1 MPVGIFGTRE
11 NHYEKSGKIHGGGCA
26 GYFSAENCGEKSRE
40 RQGQASKKTCRVLKA
55 GVSILTT
62 SVLDFFM
69 EGTLR
74 MEEGFTSVTV
84 NLNSVRI
91 KFMALGSSAC
101 HALGVFA
108 GQQTSLFGDCL
119 AVDTDRSCLDA
130 LEKAVPTYCFG
141 EDLFRGFGSGGDA
154 EWVQKHFP
162 LRDERLSAFFQE
174 THVLIILVG
183 LSGGTGSGTVEAT
196 LSLAHQSGLFT
207 VVIPLMPFSFEGHPK
222 NVRAQA
228 QLERLRSTADLVL
241 PFYNDLLFQTLPRN
255 ATAQEALAEGYRLLS
270 QVLKVLC
277 DGLHPR
283 ENTPF
288 ACRLNDFAHHFD
300 NKPDML
306 AWGIGSGD
314 NANAALEATF
324 GCPMLKV
331 KLDTFVPQRICLFL
345 QTSSELPLN
354 VLKTLHEDLRA
365 RLNVSDAPFLT
376 SCSVQERETNA
387 STALLILTA
396 GAKNLKTER
405 FRRKKSKKALCDDPS
420 QMRLNLEGE
429 YAQSYWDTPTYLRLG
444 LKLEP

>member
-1 MPVGIFGTRE
+1 MAGIPKT
-11 NHYEKSGKIHGGGCA
+11 
-26 GYFSAENCGEKSRE
+26 
-40 RQGQASKKTCRVLKA
+40 SKVPGA
-55 GVSILTT
+55 VSILTT
-62 SVLDFFM
+62 STLGSFM
-69 EGTLR
+69 KRTLR
-74 MEEGFTSVTV
+74 MEEGFTSVMTDP
-84 NLNSVRI
+84 NSVRI
-91 KFMALGSSAC
+91 KFLALGSSAC
-101 HALGVFA
+101 RALSVFSA
-108 GQQTSLFGDCL
+108 QYVSLSNNCL

-130 LEKAVPTYCFG
+130 LEKTVSTYCFG

-241 PFYNDLLFQTLPRN
+241 PFYNDLLFQMLPGN
-255 ATAQEALAEGYRLLS
+255 TTAQEALAEGYRLLS
-270 QVLKVLC
+270 QVLNVFQS
-277 DGLHPR
+277 GLYPQ
-283 ENTPF
+283 ENTLF

-300 NKPDML
+300 NKPDTV

-354 VLKTLHEDLRA
+354 ALKTLHEDLRV
-365 RLNVSDAPFLT
+365 RLNVSDAPLLT
-376 SCSVQERETNA
+376 SYSVWESEKNEA
-387 STALLILTA
+387 TALLILTA
-396 GAKNLKTER
+396 GAKNLKTEH
-405 FRRKKSKKALCDDPS
+405 FRRKKSKKALYDDPA
-420 QMRLNLEGE
+420 QIRLNFEGE
-429 YAQSYWDTPTYLRLG
+429 YAESYWDTPTYLRLG

>member
-1 MPVGIFGTRE
+1 
-11 NHYEKSGKIHGGGCA
+11 
-26 GYFSAENCGEKSRE
+26 
-40 RQGQASKKTCRVLKA
+40 
-55 GVSILTT
+55 
-62 SVLDFFM
+62 
-69 EGTLR
+69 
-74 MEEGFTSVTV
+74 MEEGFTSVMADP
-84 NLNSVRI
+84 NSVRI
-91 KFMALGSSAC
+91 KFLSLGSSAC
-101 HALGVFA
+101 RALSVFA
-108 GQQTSLFGDCL
+108 AQQTLLSDDCL
-119 AVDTDRSCLDA
+119 AVDTDRSCLDT
-130 LEKAVPTYCFG
+130 LEKTVPTYCFG
-141 EDLFRGFGSGGDA
+141 ESLFRGFGSGGDA

-162 LRDERLSAFFQE
+162 LRDERLSAFFQGA
-174 THVLIILVG
+174 HVVVILVG

-207 VVIPLMPFSFEGHPK
+207 VVIPLMPFTFEGHPK

-228 QLERLRSTADLVL
+228 QLQRLQGTADLVL
-241 PFYNDLLFQTLPRN
+241 PFYNDLVFQTLPEN

-288 ACRLNDFAHHFD
+288 ACRLNDFVHHFD
-300 NKPDML
+300 NKPDTV
-306 AWGIGSGD
+306 AWGIGSRD

-331 KLDTFVPQRICLFL
+331 KLDTFVPQRVCLFL

-354 VLKTLHEDLRA
+354 ALKTLHEDLRA

-376 SCSVQERETNA
+376 SCSVQEREKNDA
-387 STALLILTA
+387 TALLILTA

-405 FRRKKSKKALCDDPS
+405 FRRKKSKKASDNDPS

>member
-1 MPVGIFGTRE
+1 
-11 NHYEKSGKIHGGGCA
+11 
-26 GYFSAENCGEKSRE
+26 
-40 RQGQASKKTCRVLKA
+40 
-55 GVSILTT
+55 
-62 SVLDFFM
+62 
-69 EGTLR
+69 
-74 MEEGFTSVTV
+74 MEEGLTSVITDPNPV
-84 NLNSVRI
+84 QI
-91 KFMALGSSAC
+91 KFLALGSSAC
-101 HALGVFA
+101 RALSVFSA
-108 GQQTSLFGDCL
+108 QYASLSDDCL

-130 LEKAVPTYCFG
+130 LKKTVSTYCFG

-162 LRDERLSAFFQE
+162 LRDERLSAFFQGA
-174 THVLIILVG
+174 HVVVILVG

-196 LSLAHQSGLFT
+196 LGSARQCGLFT
-207 VVIPLMPFSFEGHPK
+207 VVIPLMPFAFEGHPK

-228 QLERLRSTADLVL
+228 QLERLRSAADLVL
-241 PFYNDLLFQTLPRN
+241 PFYNDLLFQTLPGN

-270 QVLKVLC
+270 QVLKVLR

-300 NKPDML
+300 NKPDTV

-314 NANAALEATF
+314 NANAALEAALK
-324 GCPMLKV
+324 CPMLKV
-331 KLDTFVPQRICLFL
+331 KLDTFVPKRICLFL

-354 VLKTLHEDLRA
+354 ALKTLHEDLRA

-376 SCSVQERETNA
+376 SCSVRESEKNEA
-387 STALLILTA
+387 TALLILTA

-420 QMRLNLEGE
+420 QIRLNFEGE
-429 YAQSYWDTPTYLRLG
+429 YAESYWDTPTYLRLG

>member
-1 MPVGIFGTRE
+1 
-11 NHYEKSGKIHGGGCA
+11 
-26 GYFSAENCGEKSRE
+26 
-40 RQGQASKKTCRVLKA
+40 
-55 GVSILTT
+55 
-62 SVLDFFM
+62 
-69 EGTLR
+69 
-74 MEEGFTSVTV
+74 MEEGITSVPADP
-84 NLNSVRI
+84 NSVRI
-91 KFMALGSSAC
+91 KFLALGSCAC
-101 HALGVFA
+101 RALEVFA
-108 GQQTSLFGDCL
+108 AQSTSLSDDCL

-130 LEKAVPTYCFG
+130 LKKTVSTYCFG

-162 LRDERLSAFFQE
+162 LRDERLSAFFQGA
-174 THVLIILVG
+174 HAVVILVG
-183 LSGGTGSGTVEAT
+183 LSGGTGSGTVEAA
-196 LSLAHQSGLFT
+196 LNLARQTGIFT
-207 VVIPLMPFSFEGHPK
+207 VVLPLMPFSFEGHPK

-241 PFYNDLLFQTLPRN
+241 PFYNDLLFQTLPGN

-270 QVLKVLC
+270 QVLKVLR

-300 NKPDML
+300 NIPDTV
-306 AWGIGSGD
+306 AWGIGSGN
-314 NANAALEATF
+314 NANAALEAALK
-324 GCPMLKV
+324 CPMLTV

-354 VLKTLHEDLRA
+354 ALKTLHEDLRA

-376 SCSVQERETNA
+376 SCSVRESEKNEA
-387 STALLILTA
+387 TALLILTA

-405 FRRKKSKKALCDDPS
+405 FRRKKSKKTLCDDPS
-420 QMRLNLEGE
+420 QIRLNFEGE
-429 YAQSYWDTPTYLRLG
+429 YAESYWDTPTYLRLG

>member
-1 MPVGIFGTRE
+1 M
-11 NHYEKSGKIHGGGCA
+11 
-26 GYFSAENCGEKSRE
+26 ENCGEKSRE

-69 EGTLR
+69 ERTLR
-74 MEEGFTSVTV
+74 MEEGFTSVMT
-84 NLNSVRI
+84 NPNSVRI
-91 KFMALGSSAC
+91 KFLALGSSAC
-101 HALGVFA
+101 RALSVFSA
-108 GQQTSLFGDCL
+108 QYVSLSDDRL

-130 LEKAVPTYCFG
+130 LEKTVSTYCFG

-196 LSLAHQSGLFT
+196 LGSARQCGLFT
-207 VVIPLMPFSFEGHPK
+207 VVIPLMPFAFEGHPK

-228 QLERLRSTADLVL
+228 QLERLRSAADLVL
-241 PFYNDLLFQTLPRN
+241 PFYNDLLFQTLPGN

-270 QVLKVLC
+270 QVLKVLR

-300 NKPDML
+300 NKPDTV

-314 NANAALEATF
+314 NANAALEAALK
-324 GCPMLKV
+324 CPMLKV

-345 QTSSELPLN
+345 RTSSELPLN
-354 VLKTLHEDLRA
+354 ALKTLHEDLRA
-365 RLNVSDAPFLT
+365 RLNVSDAPFST
-376 SCSVQERETNA
+376 SCSVRESEKNEA
-387 STALLILTA
+387 TALLILTA

-420 QMRLNLEGE
+420 QIRLNFEGE
-429 YAQSYWDTPTYLRLG
+429 YAESYWDTPTYLRLG

>member
-1 MPVGIFGTRE
+1 
-11 NHYEKSGKIHGGGCA
+11 
-26 GYFSAENCGEKSRE
+26 
-40 RQGQASKKTCRVLKA
+40 
-55 GVSILTT
+55 
-62 SVLDFFM
+62 
-69 EGTLR
+69 
-74 MEEGFTSVTV
+74 MEEGFTSVMT
-84 NLNSVRI
+84 NPNSVQI
-91 KFMALGSSAC
+91 KFLALGSSAC
-101 HALGVFA
+101 RALSFFSAQYV
-108 GQQTSLFGDCL
+108 SLSDDRL

-130 LEKAVPTYCFG
+130 LEKTVSTYCFG

-196 LSLAHQSGLFT
+196 LGSARQCGLFT
-207 VVIPLMPFSFEGHPK
+207 VVIPLMPFAFEGHPK

-228 QLERLRSTADLVL
+228 QLERLRSAADLVL
-241 PFYNDLLFQTLPRN
+241 PFYNDLLFQTLPGN
-255 ATAQEALAEGYRLLS
+255 ATAQEALVEGYRLLS
-270 QVLKVLC
+270 QVLKVLR

-288 ACRLNDFAHHFD
+288 ACRLNDFVHHFD
-300 NKPDML
+300 NKPDTV
-306 AWGIGSGD
+306 AWGIGSG
-314 NANAALEATF
+314 NNVNAALEAALK
-324 GCPMLKV
+324 CPMLKV

-354 VLKTLHEDLRA
+354 ALKTLHEDLRA
-365 RLNVSDAPFLT
+365 RLNVSDAPLLT
-376 SCSVQERETNA
+376 SCSVLESEKNEA
-387 STALLILTA
+387 IALLILTA

-420 QMRLNLEGE
+420 QIRLNFECE
-429 YAQSYWDTPTYLRLG
+429 YAESYWDTPTYLRLG

>member
-1 MPVGIFGTRE
+1 
-11 NHYEKSGKIHGGGCA
+11 
-26 GYFSAENCGEKSRE
+26 
-40 RQGQASKKTCRVLKA
+40 
-55 GVSILTT
+55 
-62 SVLDFFM
+62 
-69 EGTLR
+69 
-74 MEEGFTSVTV
+74 MEEGFTSVTADP
-84 NLNSVRI
+84 NSVRI
-91 KFMALGSSAC
+91 KFLALGSCAC
-101 HALGVFA
+101 RALGVFA
-108 GQQTSLFGDCL
+108 AQSISLVDDCL
-119 AVDTDRSCLDA
+119 AVDTDHSCLDA
-130 LEKAVPTYCFG
+130 LEKTVPTYCFG

-154 EWVQKHFP
+154 EWVQKHFS
-162 LRDERLSAFFQE
+162 LRDERLSAFFQGA
-174 THVLIILVG
+174 HVVVVLVG
-183 LSGGTGSGTVEAT
+183 LSGGTGSGTVEAA
-196 LSLAHQSGLFT
+196 LGSSRQCGLFT

-241 PFYNDLLFQTLPRN
+241 PFYNDLLFQTLPGN

-270 QVLKVLC
+270 QVLKVLR

-300 NKPDML
+300 NKPDTV

-331 KLDTFVPQRICLFL
+331 KLDTFVPQRICLFV

-354 VLKTLHEDLRA
+354 ALKTLHEDLRA

-376 SCSVQERETNA
+376 SCSVRESEKNEA
-387 STALLILTA
+387 TALLILTA

-405 FRRKKSKKALCDDPS
+405 FRRKKSKKALCDVPS
-420 QMRLNLEGE
+420 QIRLNFEGE
-429 YAQSYWDTPTYLRLG
+429 YAESYWDTPTYLRLG

>member
-1 MPVGIFGTRE
+1 
-11 NHYEKSGKIHGGGCA
+11 
-26 GYFSAENCGEKSRE
+26 
-40 RQGQASKKTCRVLKA
+40 
-55 GVSILTT
+55 
-62 SVLDFFM
+62 
-69 EGTLR
+69 
-74 MEEGFTSVTV
+74 MEEGITSVPADP
-84 NLNSVRI
+84 NSVRI
-91 KFMALGSSAC
+91 KFLALGSCAC
-101 HALGVFA
+101 RALEVFVA
-108 GQQTSLFGDCL
+108 QSTSLSDDCL

-130 LEKAVPTYCFG
+130 LKKTVSTYCFG

-162 LRDERLSAFFQE
+162 LRDERLSAFFQGA
-174 THVLIILVG
+174 HAVVILVG
-183 LSGGTGSGTVEAT
+183 LSGGTGSGTVEAA
-196 LSLAHQSGLFT
+196 LSLARQSGLFT

-228 QLERLRSTADLVL
+228 QLERLRSAADLVF
-241 PFYNDLLFQTLPRN
+241 PFYNDLLFQTLPGN

-270 QVLKVLC
+270 QVLKVLR

-300 NKPDML
+300 NKPDTV

-314 NANAALEATF
+314 NANAALEAALK
-324 GCPMLKV
+324 CPMLKV

-354 VLKTLHEDLRA
+354 ALKTLHEDLRA

-376 SCSVQERETNA
+376 SCSVRESEKNEA
-387 STALLILTA
+387 IALLILTA

-420 QMRLNLEGE
+420 QIRLNFEGK
-429 YAQSYWDTPTYLRLG
+429 YAESYWDTPTYLRLG

>member
-1 MPVGIFGTRE
+1 M
-11 NHYEKSGKIHGGGCA
+11 EK
-26 GYFSAENCGEKSRE
+26 
-40 RQGQASKKTCRVLKA
+40 
-55 GVSILTT
+55 
-62 SVLDFFM
+62 
-69 EGTLR
+69 TLR
-74 MEEGFTSVTV
+74 MEEGITSVPADP
-84 NLNSVRI
+84 NSVRI
-91 KFMALGSSAC
+91 KFLALGSCAC
-101 HALGVFA
+101 RALEVFVA
-108 GQQTSLFGDCL
+108 QSTSLSDDCL

-130 LEKAVPTYCFG
+130 LKKTVSTYCFG

-162 LRDERLSAFFQE
+162 LRDERLSAFFQGA
-174 THVLIILVG
+174 HAVVILVG
-183 LSGGTGSGTVEAT
+183 LSGGTGSGTVEAA
-196 LSLAHQSGLFT
+196 LSLARQSGLFT

-228 QLERLRSTADLVL
+228 QLERLRSAADLVF
-241 PFYNDLLFQTLPRN
+241 PFYNDLLFQTLPGN

-270 QVLKVLC
+270 QVLKVLR

-300 NKPDML
+300 NKPDTV

-314 NANAALEATF
+314 NANAALEAALK
-324 GCPMLKV
+324 CPMLKV

-345 QTSSELPLN
+345 QTSSKLPLN
-354 VLKTLHEDLRA
+354 ALKTLHEDLRA

-376 SCSVQERETNA
+376 SCSVRESEKNEA
-387 STALLILTA
+387 IALLILTA

-420 QMRLNLEGE
+420 QIRLNFEGE
-429 YAQSYWDTPTYLRLG
+429 YAESYWDTPTYLRLG

>member
-1 MPVGIFGTRE
+1 M
-11 NHYEKSGKIHGGGCA
+11 
-26 GYFSAENCGEKSRE
+26 
-40 RQGQASKKTCRVLKA
+40 KA

-62 SVLDFFM
+62 SAFGSFM
-69 EGTLR
+69 KRTLR
-74 MEEGFTSVTV
+74 MEEGLTSVIT
-84 NLNSVRI
+84 NPNSVRI
-91 KFMALGSSAC
+91 KFLALGSSAC
-101 HALGVFA
+101 RALSFFSA
-108 GQQTSLFGDCL
+108 QYAFLSDDCL

-130 LEKAVPTYCFG
+130 LEKTVPTYCFG

-162 LRDERLSAFFQE
+162 LRDERLSAFFQGA
-174 THVLIILVG
+174 HAVVILVG
-183 LSGGTGSGTVEAT
+183 LSGGTGSGTVEAA
-196 LSLAHQSGLFT
+196 LGSSRQCGLFT

-241 PFYNDLLFQTLPRN
+241 PFYNDLLFQTLPGN

-270 QVLKVLC
+270 QVLKVLR

-300 NKPDML
+300 NKPDTV

-331 KLDTFVPQRICLFL
+331 KLDTFVPQRVCLFL
-345 QTSSELPLN
+345 QSSSELPLN
-354 VLKTLHEDLRA
+354 ALKTLHEDLRG
-365 RLNVSDAPFLT
+365 RLNVADVPFLT
-376 SCSVQERETNA
+376 SCSVRESEKNEA
-387 STALLILTA
+387 TALLILTA

-405 FRRKKSKKALCDDPS
+405 FRRKKSKKPLCDDPS
-420 QMRLNLEGE
+420 QIRLNFEGE
-429 YAQSYWDTPTYLRLG
+429 YAESYWDTPTYLRLG